1 MMEAATRR
9 GNSAHPKVDH
19 LHWAEGET
27 LIGLVSR
34 YSPSGQES
42 AAAHWLVERM
52 KCLGYTHAYLDEVGN
67 AIGIMGFGSKQVVLL
82 GHIDTVP
89 GEIPVRLEGNLLY
102 GRGTV
107 DAKGALAAFVDAVA
121 QVAALP
127 HIAPLRDWQF
137 IVIGAVDEEGDSKG
151 ARYAAAQFHPDF
163 VLIGEPNHWTRI
175 GLGYK
180 GSAWAEVTV
189 QSQQRHSANGEPTA
203 CERAVNLWLSVKNA
217 TEAFN
222 AQMLRHFD
230 QLLLTLGDMSSGQDG
245 FTQWARLK
253 IGVRL
258 PPVITP
264 EQWYARLESLAKEAQ
279 VERVGYAVPAW
290 VCEKNTP
297 LVRAFLRAI
306 RAHGKTPS
314 FVFKSGTSDLN
325 VVAPIWKCPALVY
338 GPGDSHLDHTPFEFI
353 DLEEYRN
360 AVQVLT
366 EALLILSGA

>member
-1 MMEAATRR
+1 MRAEAMRR
-9 GNSAHPKVDH
+9 GSSAHFNVYHSNQADD
-19 LHWAEGET
+19 ET

-34 YSPSGQES
+34 YSPTGQES
-42 AAAHWLVERM
+42 TASHWLVERM
-52 KCLGYTHAYLDEVGN
+52 KHLGYTHAYLDEVGN
-67 AIGIMGFGSKQVVLL
+67 AIGIMGFGFKQVVLL

-121 QVAALP
+121 QVAIKP
-127 HIAPLRDWQF
+127 QVGSLRDWQF

-151 ARYAAAQFHPDF
+151 ARYAATQYHPDF

-180 GSAWAEVTV
+180 GSAWAEVVV

-203 CERAVNLWLSVKNA
+203 CEQAVDLWLSIKNA
-217 TEAFN
+217 IEALN
-222 AQMLRHFD
+222 AEIPRHFD
-230 QLLLTLGDMSSGQDG
+230 RLLLTLGEISSGQDG

-258 PPVITP
+258 PPAITP
-264 EQWYARLESLAKEAQ
+264 EQWYARLELLAKEAQ

-306 RAHGKTPS
+306 RAHGKAPS

-338 GPGDSHLDHTPFEFI
+338 GPGDSHLDHTPFEHI
-353 DLEEYRN
+353 DLEEYRS

-366 EALLILSGA
+366 EALLFLSGA